1 MITNYLTEFLAFVFG
16 ICIGSFLNVC
26 IYRLPE
32 SKSIVHPRSMCP
44 SCGTLIAFYD
54 NIPIFSY
61 IALRGKCRH
70 CAARISFRYPVI
82 EGISGIFAVGVLL
95 KYGLSFEALIY
106 YTFIATLLVITFIDI
121 DHQII
126 PDVITLPG
134 IPIFFV
140 AGFALSQI
148 TVVQSLLGILVGGGS
163 LFLVA
168 WLYHL
173 LTRKE
178 GMGGG
183 DIKLLAMM
191 GAVIGW
197 QGVLFTIFV
206 ASAVGTISGLLLML
220 KAGKSMKLAIPFG
233 PFLAIG
239 GTGDLAAHIQIV
251 ARFPRSAEGQGL
263 DGQFGAHRVGHEAGY
278 VDINPHHLAVED
290 VRVEPH
296 LLAPMGE
303 QGQVGEVL
311 AVGIGRGGG
320 GQRRVV
326 AGDHGVDRRH
336 HEQERNGGSCAQ
348 HGVRSSHGHRSPR
361 AAR

>member
-1 MITNYLTEFLAFVFG
+1 MENYFTELLVFVFG

-32 SKSIVHPRSMCP
+32 SKSIVQPRSMCP
-44 SCGTLIAFYD
+44 SCGTLIRFYD

-61 IALRGKCRH
+61 MALRGKCRH
-70 CAARISFRYPVI
+70 CEAHISFRYPVV
-82 EGISGIFAVGVLL
+82 EFISGLFAVGVFL
-95 KYGLSFEALIY
+95 KYGMGLETLIY

-140 AGFALSQI
+140 ASFALPEI
-148 TVVQSLLGILVGGGS
+148 TLVESILGILIGGGS

-191 GAVIGW
+191 GAIVGW
-197 QGVLFTIFV
+197 KGVLFTIFV
-206 ASAVGTISGLLLML
+206 ASAIGTLAGMLVIIKSG
-220 KAGKSMKLAIPFG
+220 KTMKLAVPFG

-239 GTGDLAAHIQIV
+239 GIAYILIGPQLIAWY
-251 ARFPRSAEGQGL
+251 F
-263 DGQFGAHRVGHEAGY
+263 
-278 VDINPHHLAVED
+278 N
-290 VRVEPH
+290 
-296 LLAPMGE
+296 LLR
-303 QGQVGEVL
+303 Q
-311 AVGIGRGGG
+311 
-320 GQRRVV
+320 
-326 AGDHGVDRRH
+326 
-336 HEQERNGGSCAQ
+336 
-348 HGVRSSHGHRSPR
+348 
-361 AAR
+361 

>member
-1 MITNYLTEFLAFVFG
+1 MMENYLIDFLVFVFG

-44 SCGTLIAFYD
+44 SCGTLIRFYD

-61 IALRGKCRH
+61 LALRGKCRH
-70 CAARISFRYPVI
+70 CEARISFRYPVV
-82 EGISGIFAVGVLL
+82 EFISGIFAVGVFL
-95 KYGLSFEALIY
+95 KYGMGLEALIY

-134 IPIFFV
+134 IPIFF
-140 AGFALSQI
+140 AASFALPKI
-148 TVVQSLLGILVGGGS
+148 TLVESILGILIGGGS

-191 GAVIGW
+191 GAIVGW
-197 QGVLFTIFV
+197 KGVLFTIFV
-206 ASAVGTISGLLLML
+206 ASAIGTLTGMLIIIKSG
-220 KAGKSMKLAIPFG
+220 KTMKLAVPFG

-239 GTGDLAAHIQIV
+239 GIAYILIGPQLIAWY
-251 ARFPRSAEGQGL
+251 F
-263 DGQFGAHRVGHEAGY
+263 
-278 VDINPHHLAVED
+278 N
-290 VRVEPH
+290 
-296 LLAPMGE
+296 LLR
-303 QGQVGEVL
+303 Q
-311 AVGIGRGGG
+311 
-320 GQRRVV
+320 
-326 AGDHGVDRRH
+326 
-336 HEQERNGGSCAQ
+336 
-348 HGVRSSHGHRSPR
+348 
-361 AAR
+361 